1 MSMPLHRPPLALGLA
16 LSLTLAVAGLAP
28 ASSLAQGT
36 AAPSSTPAPVAVAP
50 TLRPDI
56 APALQAAQKAINDKT
71 YEQALAQLQ
80 LAEQVPGRTLFE
92 TYVLERLRFLA
103 AAGLRDTAG
112 ALKALEAALATGE
125 VEPELQ
131 PVLMDQASNA
141 AYALKDYDKAVIW
154 ARRALEAGA
163 KDDITRLR
171 LAQALYL
178 RGQHEPAAK
187 VLDELAA
194 RQRAAGQSPAEPQ
207 LRLQASNLLK
217 LGDDSG
223 YARVLEDL
231 LARNP
236 TPALWADRLS
246 RLLRQPG
253 FDEALTIDLFRLSR
267 RVGAFATAVADQEF
281 ATLALR
287 AGFPAEAKAVL
298 EAGYAAGRLGQGGQ
312 AAEHQALRDKAAKA
326 AAADAAAGPPDA
338 AALLARDPAV
348 ALAAGWALFTAGQR
362 DAGLSLMRQAVQKAP
377 APATPRLRLR
387 LANAQWTAG
396 DVTQARVELAA
407 ARDAASPDGAS
418 DLARLALLAL
428 NRDLAAGGGA
438 AASTPVA
445 AGS

>member
-338 AALLARDPAV
+338 AALLARD
-348 ALAAGWALFTAGQR
+348 
-362 DAGLSLMRQAVQKAP
+362 
-377 APATPRLRLR
+377 
-387 LANAQWTAG
+387 
-396 DVTQARVELAA
+396 
-407 ARDAASPDGAS
+407 
-418 DLARLALLAL
+418 
-428 NRDLAAGGGA
+428 
-438 AASTPVA
+438 
-445 AGS
+445 AGSRTR